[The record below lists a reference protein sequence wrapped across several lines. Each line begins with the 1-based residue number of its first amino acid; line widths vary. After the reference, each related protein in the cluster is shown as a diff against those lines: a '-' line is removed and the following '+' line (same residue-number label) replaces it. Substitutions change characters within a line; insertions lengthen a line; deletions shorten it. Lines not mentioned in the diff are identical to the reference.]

1 MSLPGFLV
9 RNWRLKGI
17 SLALAS
23 LLWVAM
29 QLREEADTGR
39 RDLPNV
45 EVRIENGDSMWMA
58 SGAPSPATVSIGVHG
73 TFGDLFRAA
82 LARPVVV
89 IPVDSVPG
97 QDSVFQLE
105 PNWVANL
112 DQDRVAIDGF
122 NPSTVRQRFERNT
135 SEPVP
140 VSYRTVGAV
149 PDSLAMTGA
158 LRVNPLFAQVR
169 GPASLVDGMETVF
182 LEPFDLGTLTGPGR
196 FDVAVDTAGLGGV
209 SVSPSTAVLTV
220 EVATRGRRLVGPL
233 PVEPPEGVED
243 LEAAPASV
251 IVTLHGAEP
260 LLAEADTAVLRVRAV
275 LPAPERTAAR
285 ARLEA
290 GEEERVPLVVEG
302 IPPDSWLEWTLE
314 VDSVAVRR
322 KASTGGEPT
331 TEPRP
336 RGA

>member
-45 EVRIENGDSMWMA
+45 EVRIENGDPRWMA

-140 VSYRTVGAV
+140 VSYRTIGAV

-158 LRVNPLFAQVR
+158 LRVNPLFTQVR
-169 GPASLVDGMETVF
+169 GPASLVDDMETVF
-182 LEPFDLGTLTGPGR
+182 LEPFDLGALTGPGR

-260 LLAEADTAVLRVRAV
+260 LLAEADTTALRVRAV
-275 LPAPERTAAR
+275 LPALERAAAR

-290 GEEERVPLVVEG
+290 GEEEHVPLVVEG
-302 IPPDSWLEWTLE
+302 VPPDSWLEWTLE

-322 KASTGGEPT
+322 RASAGREQT